1 MSDMFRE
8 VRDKGVVWSGEFD
21 TYHQSVPPLLDAT
34 GLLTK
39 LAGHQRVLIKPN
51 LVEALDPPITT
62 HIDMVEALVD
72 YILFHNSEIRI
83 IVGEGTGALEY
94 DTFHCFEQLGY
105 LKLLDK
111 ERVQLL
117 DLNIEPCRR
126 LTNDACKRW
135 PELYLPELLFDC
147 FLISVPVLKAH
158 SLCRVTLTMK
168 NMMGCAPPVHYQQGG
183 AWGKSS
189 FHRKLDE
196 AVFDLNRYRAADFTV
211 IDGAVGMAKAHLW
224 GPTCNPPVNKIIA
237 SYDPVAVD
245 AFGTSLLKKSWKDI
259 GHIWMANGVLGQ
271 AEPLDIREPAVA

>member
-1 MSDMFRE
+1 MSDCQTCRNE
-8 VRDKGVVWSGEFD
+8 GVIWSGEFASYRQSLSPVLEASGLTD
-21 TYHQSVPPLLDAT
+21 KLSEHQTV
-34 GLLTK
+34 
-39 LAGHQRVLIKPN
+39 VIKPN

-62 HIDMVEALVD
+62 HVDMVEALVD
-72 YILFHNSEIRI
+72 FILLNNSEIRI

-94 DTFHCFEQLGY
+94 DTFHCFDQLGY
-105 LKLLDK
+105 MRLQNKD
-111 ERVQLL
+111 RVQLL

-168 NMMGCAPPVHYQQGG
+168 NMMGCAPPAHYQQGG

-189 FHRKLDE
+189 FHSRLDE
-196 AVFDLNRYRAADFTV
+196 AVFDLNRYRTPDFSV
-211 IDGAVGMAKAHLW
+211 IDAAVGMARAHLW
-224 GPTCNPPVNKIIA
+224 GPTCSPPVKKIIA

-245 AFGTSLLKKSWKDI
+245 SYGTLLLRKSWKDI
-259 GHIWMANGVLGQ
+259 GHIWMANGILGI